1 MLSRLPDPSWGK
13 EDGLQAKAADR
24 VREVAGEYLAAGGA
38 RAAECSP
45 PLQPGPLVC
54 QSKRPICP
62 FAKNVNRRAHL
73 GAPLFTHLW
82 SREVLIGET
91 PNVFLFLRCQH
102 SCEPETVLWHS
113 PGLLRPGL
121 RQPQHGFLPFTVLG
135 KRHFEKC
142 FERH

>member
-54 QSKRPICP
+54 QSKRAICP

-82 SREVLIGET
+82 SREVLIVPT
-91 PNVFLFLRCQH
+91 
-102 SCEPETVLWHS
+102 
-113 PGLLRPGL
+113 
-121 RQPQHGFLPFTVLG
+121 LG
-135 KRHFEKC
+135 KRPMSFC
-142 FERH
+142 SSDASTAVNQRQSCGTARVF